1 MSQTI
6 LYICATCGMPK
17 DPETGKKPTNPQSE
31 ALAAR
36 ANELLADMQDVDV
49 RLTKCLSLCNK
60 PIAWALD
67 NPERHATTFAPATTA
82 EDMVATVKLYL
93 TTPLGEKMPKK
104 DLPPEVKPT
113 LISRIPPFKA

>member
-1 MSQTI
+1 
-6 LYICATCGMPK
+6 MPK
-17 DPETGKKPTNPQSE
+17 DPETGKKPNNPEAE

-36 ANELLADMQDVDV
+36 VTELLKYQPDIEV
-49 RLTKCLSLCNK
+49 RLTKCLSLCSK

-82 EDMVATVKLYL
+82 EDMAATAKLYL
-93 TTPLGEKMPKK
+93 STPLGEKMPKK
-104 DLPPEVKPT
+104 DLPKEVKPT

>member
-17 DPETGKKPTNPQSE
+17 DPETGQKPDNPESR
-31 ALAAR
+31 AIAAR
-36 ANELLADMQDVDV
+36 VGELLANQPDIQV
-49 RLTKCLSLCNK
+49 RLTKCLSLCSK

-82 EDMVATVKLYL
+82 EDIAATVQLYL
-93 TTPLGEKMPKK
+93 STPLGEKMPKK
-104 DLPPEVKPT
+104 DLPKEVKPT
-113 LISRIPPFKA
+113 LISRVPPFKT